1 MTPIITV
8 LLFGAALWLSYA
20 NGANDNLKG
29 VATLLGSGTTSYR
42 GALAWGTLTTFAG
55 SLCAILIA
63 GGLVGAFSGKG
74 IVSDSLVGDTA
85 FLASVGLASAILV
98 MAATLL
104 GMPISTTHALVGGL
118 TGAGVAVAGFSGV
131 DWGSLA
137 KAFALPLLLSPFC
150 AGVIVA
156 VAYPLLRRAR
166 LALGLEHDSCVCVVT
181 DAGLVPV
188 RATAAARP
196 DSARM
201 ELRASAA
208 TTPDLKVL
216 VAPREICITRYKG
229 SILGFQAAGLL
240 DKLHYAS
247 AGAVSFSRGL
257 NDTPKIAALLLAGA
271 FMASW
276 QAMLAIGIGMAVGA
290 ALNARRVGQT
300 MSFDITP
307 MNAGQGFTANLTTA
321 VLVLGASKLGLPVST
336 THVSVGSLIGLG
348 ATTKAARAATIGKIG
363 LAWLATL
370 PAGFALGWILHHVLA
385 Q

>member
-1 MTPIITV
+1 MTTV
-8 LLFGAALWLSYA
+8 LSILLFGAALWLSYA

-55 SLCAILIA
+55 SVCAILIS
-63 GGLVGAFSGKG
+63 GGLISAFSGKG
-74 IVSDSLVGDTA
+74 VVAAELVGDPN

-98 MAATLL
+98 MAATLI

-118 TGAGVAVAGFSGV
+118 TGAGVAVAGFAGV
-131 DWGSLA
+131 GWGNLA
-137 KAFALPLLLSPFC
+137 RTFALPLLLSPLI

-156 VAYPLLRRAR
+156 GAYPLLRRAR
-166 LALGLEHDSCVCVVT
+166 LALGLEHNSCVCVVT

-188 RATAAARP
+188 RATAATPRGAHEP
-196 DSARM
+196 F
-201 ELRASAA
+201 RASTDARSE
-208 TTPDLKVL
+208 LNVL
-216 VAPREICITRYKG
+216 VAPREVCVTRYTG
-229 SILGFQAAGLL
+229 SVLGFQASGLL
-240 DKLHYAS
+240 DKLHFAS

-271 FMASW
+271 FMPSW
-276 QAMLAIGIGMAVGA
+276 QAMLAIGSGMAVGA
-290 ALNARRVGQT
+290 VLNARRVGQT

-336 THVSVGSLIGLG
+336 THVSVGSLVGLG
-348 ATTKAARAATIGKIG
+348 VTTQAAHAATIWKIG
-363 LAWLATL
+363 VAWAATL